1 MSRRIS
7 ARVSARSFAAAS
19 TVMFAMLTLACSAH
33 DKAAHGDTTSTVAS
47 AGALADSATP
57 AGIQGTVHLEVAS
70 GPHAGTYDVK
80 MTDGGCSYG
89 LAGPDAWGN
98 QYSVDKKDPKAFTS
112 LQLIVPDAKAAA
124 AGTSVFELTAG
135 FGSLFG
141 PDAAKYDVNTLPNA
155 ATKSGSGKVT
165 VDDKGKTGTV
175 TFDVK
180 TADGVALK
188 GTIECSAVMRA
199 S

>member
-1 MSRRIS
+1 MSCGLS
-7 ARVSARSFAAAS
+7 ARVSARSFATIS
-19 TVMFAMLTLACSAH
+19 SLMFATLTLACSPH
-33 DKAAHGDTTSTVAS
+33 DKPAGGDTTSTVA
-47 AGALADSATP
+47 AGSLAASATP
-57 AGIQGTVHLEVAS
+57 ASAQGTVHLEVGS
-70 GPHAGTYDVK
+70 GPHAGTYDATMK
-80 MTDGGCSYG
+80 DGGCSYG
-89 LAGPDAWGN
+89 LAGAGAWGN
-98 QYSVDKKDPKAFTS
+98 QYSVDKSDPKAFTS

-124 AGTSVFELTAG
+124 SGTSEFQLTAG
-135 FGSLFG
+135 FGPLFAS
-141 PDAAKYDVNTLPNA
+141 DATKYDVNTLPNA
-155 ATKSGSGKVT
+155 STKSGSGKVT